1 MIEGGLDIALL
12 VILGYFILRGL
23 FRGVVKEVVAV
34 LGLFVAFWVAGVN
47 WHLAEM
53 HLKPIF
59 DMPGQRGISSFLII
73 FIVVY
78 FFNSIISIFVDK
90 IVKLTISPL
99 ASGLLGAAVG
109 VVKGVLVCGIL
120 MSGAQVFMKPGEP
133 FFTTSR
139 IWPFLRPVT
148 AQAMAWM
155 PEGLQRTL
163 SAKAVPDPRPGRPQT
178 GSAPA
183 ASRENQPP
191 EAADW
196 KNIQDMLRN
205 NPESILPAWRSKL
218 QSLGGGEAL
227 SPDDLKRF
235 IGEHPFLFS
244 SQAPLPPGQKPA
256 AIPVEPPP
264 TWPQPAAAE

>member
-73 FIVVY
+73 FTFVY
-78 FFNSIISIFVDK
+78 FFTSIISIFVDK
-90 IVKLTISPL
+90 IVKLTITPL
-99 ASGLLGAAVG
+99 ASGLLGAVVG
-109 VVKGVLVCGIL
+109 VVKGILVCGIL
-120 MSGAQVFMKPGEP
+120 MSGAQVFMRPGEP

-139 IWPFLRPVT
+139 IWPYLRPVT
-148 AQAMAWM
+148 IQAMAWM

-163 SAKAVPDPRPGRPQT
+163 HAKAAADPRPGKGRP
-178 GSAPA
+178 APA
-183 ASRENQPP
+183 AASL
-191 EAADW
+191 EAVDW
-196 KNIQDMLRN
+196 KNIQDIIRN
-205 NPESILPAWRSKL
+205 SPESILPAWRSKL
-218 QSLGGGEAL
+218 LSLSGGEAL
-227 SPDDLKRF
+227 NPEDIKRF
-235 IGEHPFLFS
+235 ISDHPSLF
-244 SQAPLPPGQKPA
+244 SQAPLPPGQRPA
-256 AIPVEPPP
+256 AGPSEPPP
-264 TWPQPAAAE
+264 SWPQPAAAE